1 MEEQKFSL
9 KGVFQ
14 KIKEYLTTRQRL
26 ITLTLTERAAR
37 LIASLFTDVIRVI
50 FALFVVFF
58 FSLALGFYLSELL
71 NSNALGFL
79 LTGTIFLLLILLVSL
94 FGSRIERTVTNLSIR
109 RLLKKWNDAD
119 EEKQN

>member
-58 FSLALGFYLSELL
+58 FSMALGFYLSELL

-109 RLLKKWNDAD
+109 KLLKKWNDAD

>member
-58 FSLALGFYLSELL
+58 FSMALGFYLSKLL

-109 RLLKKWNDAD
+109 KLLKKWNDAD